1 MQKWVCT
8 ACGYV
13 YDPVNGDPENGIV
26 PGTPF
31 ESLPDNWVCPRVRRG
46 QGLLRESRVKAVI
59 VGNGLAGTI
68 TAKTLRESDD
78 DAEIILFGEERH
90 LYYPRPNLI
99 EYLAGRLPQEK
110 LFAYPEAWY
119 KERRIDVRLA
129 TRVVRVRPDEKRI
142 ETAAGGTESYD
153 ALCLADGAGSSVPP
167 IRGADKPG
175 VHTLRTLDD
184 AEAILARVA
193 ARPEVVVIGG
203 GLLGLELARAL
214 KARGAAVTVLE
225 VFPYLLPRQLD
236 PPGGAV
242 LARQFEAAGIRVRV
256 GVATEE
262 IIGSPEATGVR
273 LKTGEEIPAGSV
285 LIAAGVRPEH
295 RAGPRGRPD
304 RGPRRRRRRFH
315 GRESPGIFAAGD
327 GTQHKGRLYG
337 IIPASFDQ
345 ARTAAASMLGL
356 GKPYAGT
363 VPSNTLKVMGLSLAS
378 VGIVN
383 PEPAAGLEEIR
394 REDDAVGPL
403 PQDRPRRRTP
413 GRRRLDGDEG
423 RRAARRPGGG
433 RPA

>member
-1 MQKWVCT
+1 V
-8 ACGYV
+8 A
-13 YDPVNGDPENGIV
+13 
-26 PGTPF
+26 
-31 ESLPDNWVCPRVRRG
+31 
-46 QGLLRESRVKAVI
+46 
-59 VGNGLAGTI
+59 
-68 TAKTLRESDD
+68 
-78 DAEIILFGEERH
+78 
-90 LYYPRPNLI
+90 
-99 EYLAGRLPQEK
+99 
-110 LFAYPEAWY
+110 
-119 KERRIDVRLA
+119 
-129 TRVVRVRPDEKRI
+129 RVRPDEKRI
-142 ETAAGGTESYD
+142 ETAAGSTESYD

-262 IIGSPEATGVR
+262 IIGSPEASGVR

-285 LIAAGVRPEH
+285 LIAAGVRPNIGLARE
-295 RAGPRGRPD
+295 AGLTVD
-304 RGPRRRRRRFH
+304 RGVFVDDLMATSH
-315 GRESPGIFAAGD
+315 AGIFAAGD

-356 GKPYAGT
+356 RKPYAGT

-383 PEPAAGLEEIR
+383 PEPTAGLEEIR
-394 REDDAVGPL
+394 REDDASGLYRKIVLDGGRLVGAVWMGTREGVPL
-403 PQDRPRRRTP
+403 IARAVAA
-413 GRRRLDGDEG
+413 RLDVAGFKNEILADG
-423 RRAARRPGGG
+423 FDFARLAVTEPS
-433 RPA
+433 

>member
-1 MQKWVCT
+1 M
-8 ACGYV
+8 
-13 YDPVNGDPENGIV
+13 
-26 PGTPF
+26 
-31 ESLPDNWVCPRVRRG
+31 
-46 QGLLRESRVKAVI
+46 KAVI

-68 TAKTLRESDD
+68 TAKTLRESDP

-99 EYLAGRLPQEK
+99 EYLAGRLPHGK

-119 KERRIDVRLA
+119 KERRIDVRLG
-129 TRVVRVRPDEKRI
+129 TRVARVRPDEKRI
-142 ETAAGGTESYD
+142 ETAAGSAESYD

-175 VHTLRTLDD
+175 VLTLRTLDD

-193 ARPEVVVIGG
+193 ARPEVVVVGG

-214 KARGAAVTVLE
+214 KSRGAAVTVLE
-225 VFPYLLPRQLD
+225 IFPYLLPRQLD

-262 IIGSPEATGVR
+262 IIGSPEASGVR

-285 LIAAGVRPEH
+285 LIAAGVRPNVGLARE
-295 RAGPRGRPD
+295 AGLTVD
-304 RGPRRRRRRFH
+304 RGVVVDDFMAASRA
-315 GRESPGIFAAGD
+315 GIFAAGD

-356 GKPYAGT
+356 RKPYAGT

-394 REDDAVGPL
+394 REDDASGLYRKIVLDGGRLVGAVWMGTREGVPL
-403 PQDRPRRRTP
+403 IARAVAA
-413 GRRRLDGDEG
+413 RLDVAGFKSEILADG
-423 RRAARRPGGG
+423 FDYARLAVAEPS
-433 RPA
+433 

>member
-1 MQKWVCT
+1 M
-8 ACGYV
+8 
-13 YDPVNGDPENGIV
+13 
-26 PGTPF
+26 
-31 ESLPDNWVCPRVRRG
+31 
-46 QGLLRESRVKAVI
+46 KAVI

-68 TAKTLRESDD
+68 TAKTLRESEP

-99 EYLAGRLPQEK
+99 EYLAGRLPLEK

-119 KERRIDVRLA
+119 KERRIDVRLG
-129 TRVVRVRPDEKRI
+129 TRVARVRPDEKRI
-142 ETAAGGTESYD
+142 ETAAGSMESYD

-175 VHTLRTLDD
+175 VLTLRTLDD

-193 ARPEVVVIGG
+193 ARPEVVVVGG

-214 KARGAAVTVLE
+214 KSRGAAVTVLE
-225 VFPYLLPRQLD
+225 IFPYLLPRQLD

-285 LIAAGVRPEH
+285 LIAAGVRPNVGLARE
-295 RAGPRGRPD
+295 AGLTVD
-304 RGPRRRRRRFH
+304 RGVVVDDFMAASRA
-315 GRESPGIFAAGD
+315 GIFAAGD

-356 GKPYAGT
+356 RKPYAGT

-394 REDDAVGPL
+394 REDDASGLYRKIVLDGGRLVGAVWMGTREGVPL
-403 PQDRPRRRTP
+403 IARAVAA
-413 GRRRLDGDEG
+413 RLDVAGFKGEILADG
-423 RRAARRPGGG
+423 FDYTRLAATESS
-433 RPA
+433 